1 MDIQLIRQSTRTPH
15 PFFLRRNPN
24 NHCIQSWDEGVYV
37 ASLELGNRRQKANSV
52 LKLVVNVI
60 RLAKLNTE
68 VRSPAIA
75 RRHGLILG
83 STTPKRVSMN
93 LMSDV

>member
-1 MDIQLIRQSTRTPH
+1 MRQGTRRPYSL
-15 PFFLRRNPN
+15 FLRWNPN
-24 NHCIQSWDEGVYV
+24 DHRIQSWDEGVYV
-37 ASLELGNRRQKANSV
+37 ASLELWNRRQKADSV
-52 LKLVVNVI
+52 LELVLNVI